1 MNPATVTGAPVPFLH
16 MAHDQRNLLAFFCE
30 VHVNDGFPCSW
41 TRPGLRAGMDVTAGG
56 GLPMV
61 RRIETVKALRKMV
74 ACWRKAGE
82 RIALVPTMGAL
93 HAGHR
98 ALVRLGREAADRVIV
113 SIFVNPRQFGPNEDF
128 SRYPRTLESDLAAL
142 DEEGADV
149 AFLPAVAEMYGA
161 GFATEVVVRGLS
173 EPLEGAHRPG
183 HFTGVATVVTKL
195 LIQSLPDVAVFGEK
209 DYQQLVIV
217 RRLVADLDLPVTVL
231 PCPIVREADGLAL
244 SSRNVYLSPAARRIA
259 PQLYATLCR
268 LKKAAETGAAPLA
281 RLEADGRRALLR
293 AGFEAVDYLT
303 FRDAETLAPVSDL
316 ARPARLLATAR
327 LEGVRLLDNL
337 AVGPLA
343 TRSLSSEP
351 PHPPADGQ
359 EKNTEDR

>member
-1 MNPATVTGAPVPFLH
+1 MVEQVETVT
-16 MAHDQRNLLAFFCE
+16 
-30 VHVNDGFPCSW
+30 
-41 TRPGLRAGMDVTAGG
+41 
-56 GLPMV
+56 
-61 RRIETVKALRKMV
+61 ALREMV
-74 ACWRKAGE
+74 GRWRKAGE

-98 ALVRLGREAADRVIV
+98 ALVRLGREAAGRVIV
-113 SIFVNPRQFGPNEDF
+113 SIFVNPKQFGPNEDF
-128 SRYPRTLESDLAAL
+128 SRYPRTLEADLAAL
-142 DEEGADV
+142 AEEGADA
-149 AFLPAVAEMYGA
+149 AFLPSVAEMYGE

-259 PQLYATLCR
+259 PRLYATLCR
-268 LKKAAETGAAPLA
+268 LKAAAEAGAAPLA
-281 RLEADGRRALLR
+281 RLEADGRQALLQ

-337 AVGPLA
+337 AVAPPR
-343 TRSLSSEP
+343 RSLVTARSPARSPASS
-351 PHPPADGQ
+351 
-359 EKNTEDR
+359 